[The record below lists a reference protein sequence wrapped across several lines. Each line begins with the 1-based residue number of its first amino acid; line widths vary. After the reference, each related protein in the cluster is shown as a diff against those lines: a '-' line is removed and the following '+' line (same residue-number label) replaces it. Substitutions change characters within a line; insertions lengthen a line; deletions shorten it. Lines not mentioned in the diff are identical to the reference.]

1 MSHQEEKN
9 QAAKAKEKQQ
19 EIAGRP
25 QNQQN
30 QQNKQQQ
37 PGNRPQGQQDSL
49 RDSSGSHLRA
59 DEGEQTSQRW
69 SSENE
74 PNNYDRKDQSGY
86 DRNSQDR

>member
-9 QAAKAKEKQQ
+9 QSAKDRQQ
-19 EIAGRP
+19 QQNK

-37 PGNRPQGQQDSL
+37 AGNRVQGQQGNL
-49 RDSSGSHLRA
+49 RDGNAHLRA
-59 DEGEQTSQRW
+59 GEGEQSSQRW
-69 SSENE
+69 NSEKEQNG
-74 PNNYDRKDQSGY
+74 QSGY